1 MAATKYFVRSNNDT
15 IVVSVPVVNTSTS
28 YSNEVSVVFAA
39 FTGLTLVT
47 AESRVGTFT
56 TLTRTWDGFTLKPK
70 ETQTLI
76 LTFTIPNV
84 DRTSLNNRYLSITG
98 TITNAVD
105 GNDATGTAIDIK
117 IYKQEDLDKS
127 INYKLLLNQAGTA
140 APTAVFLNNEATATP
155 TLARTGVGVYTITL
169 TGGFADTIFPIITPV
184 GLPTAV
190 FYNIVRTSNN
200 VLTLTTY
207 DISRVA
213 ADLVGDLAISIDVY
227 YLA

>member
-76 LTFTIPNV
+76 LTFTVPNT
-84 DRTSLNNRYLSITG
+84 DLTGLTNRYIPITG

-127 INYKLLLNQAGTA
+127 ISYKLLLTQAGTA
-140 APTAVFLNNEATATP
+140 NPTGVFLNNEATVTP
-155 TLARTGVGVYTITL
+155 TLARTNTGIYTITL
-169 TGGFADTIFPIITPV
+169 TGGFNNNIFPIITPV
-184 GLPTAV
+184 GVPTAV
-190 FYNIVRTSNN
+190 FYNIERTSND

-207 DISRVA
+207 DISKVA
-213 ADLVGDLAISIDVY
+213 ADLVGTLAISIDTY
-227 YLA
+227 YI